1 MLVTVTC
8 SSNNPVCGL
17 KTGAP
22 EMPNMNCAGIT
33 AVWTCDAGD
42 VPLLLVRFRSSVLDN
57 AEAMF
62 VNTPTLG
69 AVTVMV
75 KFVEPPL
82 VKAGIVGQV
91 MTLFE
96 NEPPADVL
104 LKARLAGR
112 LSCTTMLEAVEG
124 PPLVTTMV

>member
-1 MLVTVTC
+1 MFVTVTD
-8 SSNNPVCGL
+8 SSNNPVWGL

-22 EMPNMNCAGIT
+22 ETPSANCASET
-33 AVWTCDAGD
+33 VVWTCDAGD
-42 VPLLLVRFRSSVLDN
+42 VPSLFVGFKSSVLAN
-57 AEAMF
+57 AEATF
-62 VNTPTLG
+62 VNTPILV

-104 LKARLAGR
+104 LKA
-112 LSCTTMLEAVEG
+112 S
-124 PPLVTTMV
+124 